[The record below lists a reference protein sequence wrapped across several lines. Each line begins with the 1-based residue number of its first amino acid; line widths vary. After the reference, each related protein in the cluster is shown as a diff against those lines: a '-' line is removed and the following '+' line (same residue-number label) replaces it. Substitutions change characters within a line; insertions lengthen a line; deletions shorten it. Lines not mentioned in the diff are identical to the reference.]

1 MTCCKKI
8 LFLLLIFVFLFSNFC
23 FATEIQAP
31 VEVKDDNVFLQLY
44 FESKLDASFLTFFN
58 SAVSAYINNNAT
70 VIDIFNKLKGGYYFY
85 CTDFVRS
92 SENSRDYMTARL
104 YLYTDGDVGPRMR
117 TINLN
122 GKLYSYIYRNMDT
135 STSYSYNIRI
145 YLDNSQ
151 LSIYKVAP
159 VDSYVV
165 PSNIY
170 KLQPKSFSIFQQF
183 IQNYNENLENLD
195 LLNDIYSQV
204 EQAKA
209 SLSRSEIQLQEITD
223 ILNNM
228 KIDITREYAEQSE
241 QTRNQIQ
248 QSTTDI
254 NNNINN
260 NDVSDVDTSGITNA
274 DTTVDITQD
283 GFNSIFNTLQTYF
296 TSNNGGSLTITL
308 PFVNKTITI
317 SKATVFGN
325 FKQLSTIENFAS
337 LAWYFVISL
346 YIVKSIQKM
355 INKIKG
361 GNLEDVVDNNVK
373 ADIL

>member
-1 MTCCKKI
+1 MTCYKKL
-8 LFLLLIFVFLFSNFC
+8 LFLLLIFAFLFSNFC
-23 FATEIQAP
+23 FATEIPAP
-31 VEVKDDNVFLQLY
+31 VDVKDDNVFLQLY

-70 VIDIFNKLKGGYYFY
+70 VIDVFNKLKGGYYFY
-85 CTDFVRS
+85 CSDFIRS
-92 SENSRDYMTARL
+92 SDGSRDYMTARL
-104 YLYTDGDVGPRMR
+104 YLYTDGDVGPKMR
-117 TINLN
+117 VININ
-122 GKLYSYIYRNMDT
+122 GKLYSYIYRNMNT

-151 LSIYKVAP
+151 FSIGQVSP
-159 VDSYVV
+159 VDAYVV
-165 PSNIY
+165 PSNVY
-170 KLQPKSFSIFQQF
+170 KSQPKSFFIFQQF
-183 IQNYNENLENLD
+183 IQNYNEHLENVD
-195 LLNDIYSQV
+195 LLNDIYSQI
-204 EQAKA
+204 EQARET
-209 SLSRSEIQLQEITD
+209 LSRSEIQLQEITD
-223 ILNNM
+223 IIRNM
-228 KIDITREYAEQSE
+228 NIDINRELSEQSE
-241 QTRNQIQ
+241 QTRNQIK

-308 PFVNKTITI
+308 PFVNKTFTI

-325 FKQLSTIENFAS
+325 FKHLSTIENFSS

-361 GNLEDVVDNNVK
+361 GNLENVVDNNVK

>member
-1 MTCCKKI
+1 MTFYKKL
-8 LFLLLIFVFLFSNFC
+8 LFLLLVFVFLFSNFC
-23 FATEIQAP
+23 FATEIPAP
-31 VEVKDDNVFLQLY
+31 VDVKDDNVFLQLY

-85 CTDFVRS
+85 CSDFLRS
-92 SENSRDYMTARL
+92 SDGSRDYMTARL
-104 YLYTDGDVGPRMR
+104 YLYTDGDVGPKMR

-122 GKLYSYIYRNMDT
+122 GKLYSYIYRNMNT
-135 STSYSYNIRI
+135 STSYSYNVRI

-151 LSIYKVAP
+151 LLIGQLSP
-159 VDSYVV
+159 VDVYVV

-183 IQNYNENLENLD
+183 IQNYNENLENVD

-204 EQAKA
+204 EQAKQ

-223 ILNNM
+223 IIRNM
-228 KIDITREYAEQSE
+228 NIDINRELSEQSE
-241 QTRNQIQ
+241 QTRNQIK

-260 NDVSDVDTSGITNA
+260 NDVSDVDTSGIINA

-296 TSNNGGSLTITL
+296 TSNNGGSLTLTI
-308 PFVNKTITI
+308 PFVNKSITI
-317 SKATVFGN
+317 SKSTVFGN
-325 FKQLSTIENFAS
+325 FKHLSTIENLAS

-346 YIVKSIQKM
+346 YIVKQVQNM
-355 INKIKG
+355 INKIKS
-361 GNLEDVVDNNVK
+361 GNLENVVDNNVK

>member
-23 FATEIQAP
+23 FATEIPAP

-58 SAVSAYINNNAT
+58 SAVSSYINNNAT

-85 CTDFVRS
+85 CSDFLRS
-92 SENSRDYMTARL
+92 SDGSRDYMTARL
-104 YLYTDGDVGPRMR
+104 YLYTDGDVGPKMR

-122 GKLYSYIYRNMDT
+122 GKLYSYIYRNMNT
-135 STSYSYNIRI
+135 STSYSYNVRI

-151 LSIYKVAP
+151 LSIGQVAP

-183 IQNYNENLENLD
+183 IQNYNENLENVD

-361 GNLEDVVDNNVK
+361 GNLEDVVDNNIK

>member
-8 LFLLLIFVFLFSNFC
+8 LFLLLIFIFLFSNFC
-23 FATEIQAP
+23 FATEIPAP
-31 VEVKDDNVFLQLY
+31 VDVKDDNVFLQLY

-58 SAVSAYINNNAT
+58 TAVSAYINNNAT
-70 VIDIFNKLKGGYYFY
+70 VIDVFNKLKGGYYFY
-85 CTDFVRS
+85 CSDFLRS
-92 SENSRDYMTARL
+92 SDGSRDYMTARL
-104 YLYTDGDVGPRMR
+104 YLYTDGDVGPKMR

-122 GKLYSYIYRNMDT
+122 GKLYSYIYRNMNT

-151 LSIYKVAP
+151 FSIGQTSP

-183 IQNYNENLENLD
+183 IQNYNENLENVD

-260 NDVSDVDTSGITNA
+260 NDVSDVDTSGIINA
-274 DTTVDITQD
+274 DTSVDITQD

-346 YIVKSIQKM
+346 YIVKSIQNM

>member
-23 FATEIQAP
+23 FATEIPAP

-58 SAVSAYINNNAT
+58 SAVSSYINNYAT

-85 CTDFVRS
+85 CTDFLRS
-92 SENSRDYMTARL
+92 SDGSRDYMTARL
-104 YLYTDGDVGPRMR
+104 YLYTDGDVAPKMR

-122 GKLYSYIYRNMDT
+122 GKLYSYIYRTMNT
-135 STSYSYNIRI
+135 STSYSYNVRI

-151 LSIYKVAP
+151 LSVFQLSP
-159 VDSYVV
+159 VDMYVV

-183 IQNYNENLENLD
+183 IQNYNENLENVD

-204 EQAKA
+204 EQAKQ

-223 ILNNM
+223 ILDNM

-337 LAWYFVISL
+337 LVWYFVISL

>member
-1 MTCCKKI
+1 MTCYKKF
-8 LFLLLIFVFLFSNFC
+8 LFLLLVFVFLFSNFC
-23 FATEIQAP
+23 FATEIPAP

-58 SAVSAYINNNAT
+58 SAVSAYINNNSI

-85 CTDFVRS
+85 CSDFLRS
-92 SENSRDYMTARL
+92 SEGSRDYMTARL

-122 GKLYSYIYRNMDT
+122 GKLYSYIYRNMNT

-151 LSIYKVAP
+151 FSIFQVAP

-183 IQNYNENLENLD
+183 IQNYNENLENVD
-195 LLNDIYSQV
+195 LLNDIYSQI
-204 EQAKA
+204 EQAKQ

-228 KIDITREYAEQSE
+228 KIDITREYSEQSE

-260 NDVSDVDTSGITNA
+260 NDVSGVDTSGITNA

-283 GFNSIFNTLQTYF
+283 GFNTIFNTLQTYF

>member
-1 MTCCKKI
+1 MTFYKKL
-8 LFLLLIFVFLFSNFC
+8 LFLLLVFVFLFSNFC
-23 FATEIQAP
+23 FATEIPSP

-58 SAVSAYINNNAT
+58 SAVSSYINNNAT
-70 VIDIFNKLKGGYYFY
+70 VIDVFNKLKGGYYFY
-85 CTDFVRS
+85 CSDFLRS
-92 SENSRDYMTARL
+92 SDGSRDYMTATL
-104 YLYTDGDVGPRMR
+104 YLYTDGDVGPKMR

-122 GKLYSYIYRNMDT
+122 GKLYSYIYRNMNT
-135 STSYSYNIRI
+135 STSYSYNVRI

-151 LSIYKVAP
+151 FSIGQVSP

-183 IQNYNENLENLD
+183 IQNYNENLENFD

-204 EQAKA
+204 EQAKQ
-209 SLSRSEIQLQEITD
+209 SLCRSEIQLQEITD
-223 ILNNM
+223 IIRNM
-228 KIDITREYAEQSE
+228 KIDIYRELSE
-241 QTRNQIQ
+241 QAEETRYQIR

-260 NDVSDVDTSGITNA
+260 NDTSEIDTSQIINS

-296 TSNNGGSLTITL
+296 TSDNGGSMVLTI
-308 PFVNKTITI
+308 PFVNKSITI
-317 SKATVFGN
+317 SKSTVYGH
-325 FKQLSTIENFAS
+325 FKQLSTIENLAS
-337 LAWYFVISL
+337 IVWYFVISL
-346 YIVKSIQKM
+346 YIVKQVQNM
-355 INKIKG
+355 INKIKS
-361 GNLEDVVDNNVK
+361 GNLEDVVDNNIK

>member
-8 LFLLLIFVFLFSNFC
+8 LFLLFIFVFLFANFC
-23 FATEIQAP
+23 FATDVQP
-31 VEVKDDNVFLQLY
+31 VKDDNVFLQLY
-44 FESKLDASFLTFFN
+44 FSSKLDASFLTFFN
-58 SAVSAYINNNAT
+58 ASVSSYINNNAT
-70 VIDIFNKLKGGYYFY
+70 VIDVFNKLKSGYYFY
-85 CTDFVRS
+85 C
-92 SENSRDYMTARL
+92 SEFIRFSGERDYVAARI
-104 YLYTDGDVGPRMR
+104 YLYTDGDVSPNMR
-117 TINLN
+117 TININ
-122 GKLYSYIYRNMDT
+122 GKLYSYVYRYMNT
-135 STSYSYNIRI
+135 STSYSYNVRI
-145 YLDNSQ
+145 YLDNSE
-151 LSIYKVAP
+151 LSIFKVDP
-159 VDSYVV
+159 VEAYVV

-170 KLQPKSFSIFQQF
+170 KSQPNSFSIFQQF
-183 IQNYNENLENLD
+183 IQNYNEHLENVD

-204 EQAKA
+204 EQAKE
-209 SLSRSEIQLQEITD
+209 SLARSEIQLQEITD

-228 KIDITREYAEQSE
+228 KIDITREYAEQAE
-241 QTRNQIQ
+241 QTRVQIQ

-254 NNNINN
+254 NNNLNN

-296 TSNNGGSLTITL
+296 TSNNGGSLTLTL
-308 PFVNKTITI
+308 PFVNKSITI

-337 LAWYFVISL
+337 LVWYFVISL
-346 YIVKSIQKM
+346 YIVKSIQRM

>member
-8 LFLLLIFVFLFSNFC
+8 LFLLLIFVSLFSNFC
-23 FATEIQAP
+23 FATEIPAP

-58 SAVSAYINNNAT
+58 SAVSSYINNNAT

-85 CTDFVRS
+85 CSDFLRS
-92 SENSRDYMTARL
+92 SDGSRDYMTARL
-104 YLYTDGDVGPRMR
+104 YLYTDGDVGPKMR

-122 GKLYSYIYRNMDT
+122 GKLYSYIYRNMNT
-135 STSYSYNIRI
+135 STSYSYNVRI

-151 LSIYKVAP
+151 FQVGQVAP
-159 VDSYVV
+159 VDAYVV

-183 IQNYNENLENLD
+183 IQNYNENLENVD

-204 EQAKA
+204 QQAKE

-223 ILNNM
+223 ILHNM

-325 FKQLSTIENFAS
+325 FKQLSIIENFAS
-337 LAWYFVISL
+337 LVWYFVISL

>member
-1 MTCCKKI
+1 MTCYKKL

-23 FATEIQAP
+23 FATEIPAP

-58 SAVSAYINNNAT
+58 SAVSAYINNYAP

-85 CTDFVRS
+85 CTDFLRS
-92 SENSRDYMTARL
+92 SDGSRDYMTARL
-104 YLYTDGDVGPRMR
+104 YLYTDGDVGPKMR

-122 GKLYSYIYRNMDT
+122 GKLYSYIYRNMNT

-151 LSIYKVAP
+151 LSIGQVAP

-183 IQNYNENLENLD
+183 IQNYNQNLENVD
-195 LLNDIYSQV
+195 LLNDIYSQI
-204 EQAKA
+204 EQAKQ

-228 KIDITREYAEQSE
+228 KIDITREYSEQSE

-283 GFNSIFNTLQTYF
+283 GFNTIFNTLQTYF

>member
-1 MTCCKKI
+1 MICCKKI
-8 LFLLLIFVFLFSNFC
+8 LFLLFIFIFLFANFC
-23 FATEIQAP
+23 LATDVQ
-31 VEVKDDNVFLQLY
+31 VVKDDNVFLQLY
-44 FESKLDASFLTFFN
+44 FETQLDASFLTFFN

-70 VIDIFNKLKGGYYFY
+70 VIDVFNKLKGGYYFY
-85 CTDFVRS
+85 CTEFLRS
-92 SENSRDYMTARL
+92 SEGSRDYMTARL
-104 YLYTDGDVGPRMR
+104 YLYTDGDVGASMR
-117 TINLN
+117 SINVN
-122 GKLYSYIYRNMDT
+122 GKLYSYIYRNMNT

-151 LSIYKVAP
+151 FYIGQASP
-159 VDSYVV
+159 VSAYVV

-170 KLQPKSFSIFQQF
+170 KSQPKSFSIFQQF
-183 IQNYNENLENLD
+183 IQNYNVNLENVD

-204 EQAKA
+204 EQAKE

-228 KIDITREYAEQSE
+228 KIDISREYAEQAE

-296 TSNNGGSLTITL
+296 TSNHGGILTLTL
-308 PFVNKTITI
+308 PFVNKSITI

>member
-23 FATEIQAP
+23 FATEIPAP

-85 CTDFVRS
+85 CSDFLRS
-92 SENSRDYMTARL
+92 SDGSRDYMTARL
-104 YLYTDGDVGPRMR
+104 YLYTDGDVGPKMR

-122 GKLYSYIYRNMDT
+122 GKLYSYIYRNMNT

-151 LSIYKVAP
+151 LSIGQVSP

-183 IQNYNENLENLD
+183 IQNYNENLENVD

-204 EQAKA
+204 EQAKE

-228 KIDITREYAEQSE
+228 KIDITREYSEQSE

-317 SKATVFGN
+317 SKATVFGS

-337 LAWYFVISL
+337 LVWYFVISL

>member
-1 MTCCKKI
+1 MTCYKKL
-8 LFLLLIFVFLFSNFC
+8 LFLLLVFVFLFSNFC
-23 FATEIQAP
+23 FATEIPAP

-58 SAVSAYINNNAT
+58 SAVSSYINNNST

-85 CTDFVRS
+85 CSDFLRS
-92 SENSRDYMTARL
+92 SDGSRDYMTARL
-104 YLYTDGDVGPRMR
+104 YLYTDGDIGSKMR

-122 GKLYSYIYRNMDT
+122 GKLYSYIYRNMNT

-151 LSIYKVAP
+151 LSVGQVAP

-165 PSNIY
+165 PTNIY

-183 IQNYNENLENLD
+183 IQNYNENLENVD

-204 EQAKA
+204 EQAKS

-308 PFVNKTITI
+308 PFVNKTFTI

-337 LAWYFVISL
+337 LVWYFVISL

-361 GNLEDVVDNNVK
+361 GNLENVVDNNVK

>member
-8 LFLLLIFVFLFSNFC
+8 LFLLFIFILLFCTFS
-23 FATEIQAP
+23 FATDVQ
-31 VEVKDDNVFLQLY
+31 VVKDDNVFLQLY

-70 VIDIFNKLKGGYYFY
+70 VIDVFNKLKGGYYFY
-85 CTDFVRS
+85 C
-92 SENSRDYMTARL
+92 SEFLRFSGDRDYVAARI
-104 YLYTDGDVGPRMR
+104 YLYTDGDVGPSMR
-117 TINLN
+117 TININ
-122 GKLYSYIYRNMDT
+122 GKLYSYIYRNMNT

-145 YLDNSQ
+145 YLDNSEI
-151 LSIYKVAP
+151 SIFRVDP
-159 VDSYVV
+159 VEAYVV
-165 PSNIY
+165 PSNVY
-170 KLQPKSFSIFQQF
+170 KSQPNSFSIFQQF
-183 IQNYNENLENLD
+183 IQNYNEHLENVE
-195 LLNDIYSQV
+195 LLNDIYSQI
-204 EQAKA
+204 EQSKQ
-209 SLSRSEIQLQEITD
+209 SLARSEIQLQEITD
-223 ILNNM
+223 ILKNM
-228 KIDITREYAEQSE
+228 KIDITREYAEQAE
-241 QTRNQIQ
+241 ETRNQIK

-296 TSNNGGSLTITL
+296 TSNNGGSLTLTL
-308 PFVNKTITI
+308 PFVNKSITI

-337 LAWYFVISL
+337 LVWYFVISL
-346 YIVKSIQKM
+346 YIVKSIQRM
-355 INKIKG
+355 INKIKS
-361 GNLEDVVDNNVK
+361 GNLEEVVDNNIK

>member
-8 LFLLLIFVFLFSNFC
+8 LFLLLIFVFLFSSFC
-23 FATEIQAP
+23 FATEIPAP
-31 VEVKDDNVFLQLY
+31 VEVTDDNVFLQLY

-70 VIDIFNKLKGGYYFY
+70 VIDVFNKLKVGYYFY
-85 CTDFVRS
+85 CSDFLRS
-92 SENSRDYMTARL
+92 SDGSRDYMTARL
-104 YLYTDGDVGPRMR
+104 YLYTDGDVGPNMR

-122 GKLYSYIYRNMDT
+122 GKLYSYTYRYMNT

-151 LSIYKVAP
+151 FSIGQAAP

-183 IQNYNENLENLD
+183 IQNYNEHLENVD

-204 EQAKA
+204 EQAKQ

-241 QTRNQIQ
+241 QIRNQLQ

-283 GFNSIFNTLQTYF
+283 GFNSIFNTLQSYF

-346 YIVKSIQKM
+346 YIVKSIQRM

>member
-8 LFLLLIFVFLFSNFC
+8 LFLLFILIFLFGNFC
-23 FATEIQAP
+23 FATEIPAP

-58 SAVSAYINNNAT
+58 SAVSAYINNNST
-70 VIDIFNKLKGGYYFY
+70 VIDVFNKLKGGYYFY
-85 CTDFVRS
+85 CSDFLRS
-92 SENSRDYMTARL
+92 SDGSRDYMTARL
-104 YLYTDGDVGPRMR
+104 YLYTDGDVGPKMR

-122 GKLYSYIYRNMDT
+122 GKLYSYIYRNMNT
-135 STSYSYNIRI
+135 ATSYSYNIRI

-151 LSIYKVAP
+151 LSIGQVSP

-183 IQNYNENLENLD
+183 IQNYNENLENVD

-204 EQAKA
+204 EQAKS

-228 KIDITREYAEQSE
+228 KIDITREYSEQSE

-296 TSNNGGSLTITL
+296 TSNNGGSLTLTL
-308 PFVNKTITI
+308 PFVNKSITI

-325 FKQLSTIENFAS
+325 FKQLPTIENFAS
-337 LAWYFVISL
+337 LVWYFVISL

>member
-1 MTCCKKI
+1 MTCYKKI
-8 LFLLLIFVFLFSNFC
+8 LFLFLIFVFLFCSFS
-23 FATEIQAP
+23 FATEIPAP

-70 VIDIFNKLKGGYYFY
+70 VIDVFNKLKGGYYFY
-85 CTDFVRS
+85 CSDFLRS
-92 SENSRDYMTARL
+92 SDGSRDYMTARL
-104 YLYTDGDVGPRMR
+104 YLYTDGDVGPKMR

-122 GKLYSYIYRNMDT
+122 GKLYSYIYRNMNT
-135 STSYSYNIRI
+135 STSYSYNVRI

-151 LSIYKVAP
+151 FQIGQVAP
-159 VDSYVV
+159 VDVYVV

-170 KLQPKSFSIFQQF
+170 KSQPKSFSIFQQF
-183 IQNYNENLENLD
+183 IQNYNENLENVD
-195 LLNDIYSQV
+195 LLNDIYSQI
-204 EQAKA
+204 EQAKQ

-223 ILNNM
+223 IIRNM
-228 KIDITREYAEQSE
+228 NIDINRELSEQSE
-241 QTRNQIQ
+241 QTRNQIK
-248 QSTTDI
+248 QSTIDI

-325 FKQLSTIENFAS
+325 FKQLSIIENFAS

>member
-1 MTCCKKI
+1 MTCYKKL
-8 LFLLLIFVFLFSNFC
+8 LFLLLVFVFLFSNFC
-23 FATEIQAP
+23 FATEIPAP

-85 CTDFVRS
+85 CSDFLRS
-92 SENSRDYMTARL
+92 SDGSRDYMTARL
-104 YLYTDGDVGPRMR
+104 YLYTDGDVGPKMR

-122 GKLYSYIYRNMDT
+122 GKLYSYIYRNMNT
-135 STSYSYNIRI
+135 STSYSYNVRI

-151 LSIYKVAP
+151 LSIGQVSP

-183 IQNYNENLENLD
+183 IQNYNENLENVD

-204 EQAKA
+204 EQAKQ

-228 KIDITREYAEQSE
+228 KIDISREYAEQSE

-325 FKQLSTIENFAS
+325 FKQLSIIENFAS

>member
-8 LFLLLIFVFLFSNFC
+8 LFLLFILIFLFGNFC
-23 FATEIQAP
+23 FATEIPAP

-58 SAVSAYINNNAT
+58 SAVSAYINNNAI
-70 VIDIFNKLKGGYYFY
+70 VIDVFNKLKGGYYFY
-85 CTDFVRS
+85 CSDFLRS
-92 SENSRDYMTARL
+92 SDGSRDYMTARL
-104 YLYTDGDVGPRMR
+104 YLYTDGDVGPKMR

-122 GKLYSYIYRNMDT
+122 GKLYSYIYRNMNT
-135 STSYSYNIRI
+135 STSYSYNVRI

-151 LSIYKVAP
+151 LSIGQVSP

-183 IQNYNENLENLD
+183 IQNYNENLENVD

-204 EQAKA
+204 EQAKE

-228 KIDITREYAEQSE
+228 KIDITREYSEQSE

-337 LAWYFVISL
+337 LVWYFVISL

-361 GNLEDVVDNNVK
+361 GNLENVVDNNVK

>member
-1 MTCCKKI
+1 MTCYKKL

-23 FATEIQAP
+23 FATEIPAP

-85 CTDFVRS
+85 CTDFLRS
-92 SENSRDYMTARL
+92 SDGSRDYMTARL
-104 YLYTDGDVGPRMR
+104 YLYTDGDVGPKMR

-122 GKLYSYIYRNMDT
+122 GKLYSYIYRNMNT

-151 LSIYKVAP
+151 LSIGQVSP

-183 IQNYNENLENLD
+183 IQNYNENLENVD

-204 EQAKA
+204 EQAKE

-228 KIDITREYAEQSE
+228 KIDITREYSEQSE

-283 GFNSIFNTLQTYF
+283 GFNTIFNTLQTYF